1 MCNCTITEKSIYL
14 PELAPITKVAMMN
27 ETEMYMHLDYDI
39 GHKPGQFVEVS
50 IAGIGEAPISISSSP
65 TQPGFDMVIRKAGRV
80 TNIMHQM
87 QAGDKLGIRGP
98 FGSGYPIDDLKG
110 KDLVFVCGGIGL
122 VPQRSLIN
130 YIIDNRGDFGKIA
143 ILQGTKE
150 YQQRVYNDELER
162 WAGIDGI
169 QVLETIDVAHNS
181 WDGPVGVVTKL
192 IPMIEGIDLTKAVNL
207 ICGPP
212 IMYKF
217 VLVTLQEKEVSHDNI
232 FVNLERRMKCGVGK
246 CGHCQMNGQYVCQSG
261 PVYRY
266 SDLANIPEA
275 I

>member
-1 MCNCTITEKSIYL
+1 MCNCTVIEKSIYL
-14 PELAPITKVAMMN
+14 PELATITKVAMMN
-27 ETEMYMHLDYDI
+27 ATEIYMHVDHEL
-39 GHKPGQFVEVS
+39 GHMPGQFVEVS
-50 IAGIGEAPISISSSP
+50 IAGIGEAPISVSSSP
-65 TQPGFDMVIRKAGRV
+65 TQHGFDMVIRNAGRL
-80 TNIMHQM
+80 TGIMHHM
-87 QAGDKLGIRGP
+87 KAGDKLGIRGP
-98 FGSGYPIDDLKG
+98 FGKGYPVDELKG

-130 YIIDNRGDFGKIA
+130 YVIDNRADFGKIA

-150 YQQRVYNDELER
+150 YPQRVYDDELTR
-162 WAGIDGI
+162 WAGIDGV
-169 QVLETIDVAHNS
+169 QVLETVDLAHDS
-181 WDGPVGVVTKL
+181 WDGDVGVVTKL
-192 IPMIEGIDLTKAVNL
+192 IPKIENIDLTNSINL

-217 VLVTLQEKEVSHDNI
+217 VLMVLQEKVVPRENI

-246 CGHCQMNGQYVCQSG
+246 CGHCQMNAQYVCQSG

-266 SDLANIPEA
+266 SDLENVPEA